1 LPKRL
6 AILRHA
12 KSDWGQPGLTDFE
25 RPLNERGRAA
35 AGLIRRT
42 MNQRGLTFDIVVSS
56 PSART
61 RETLALVGIDAKWD
75 ERIYLAAADTLIGII
90 HALPETAQS
99 ALIVGHNP
107 GLHELVLKLARP
119 DAGGLR
125 QRVLG
130 KFPTAALAL
139 LELDIDAWSD
149 AAPGCGEIA
158 ELLLPR
164 ELG

>member
-1 LPKRL
+1 MPKQL

-12 KSDWGQPGLTDFE
+12 KSDWGQPGLSDFE

-35 AGLIRRT
+35 AETMRRAIE
-42 MNQRGLTFDIVVSS
+42 QRGLAFDAVLSS

-61 RETLALVGIDAKWD
+61 RETLALVGINAEW
-75 ERIYLAAADTLIGII
+75 EEQLYLASPDTLMGVVRR
-90 HALPETAQS
+90 LPEHAQS
-99 ALIVGHNP
+99 ALVVGHNP

-130 KFPTAALAL
+130 KFPTGAMAV
-139 LELDIDAWSD
+139 LELEIESWSE
-149 AAPGCGEIA
+149 ATPACGEVR

-164 ELG
+164 ELD